1 LALGGSSDRRQIRDN
16 DPDCTCGS
24 CGDQHCGADQGG
36 GWEGIV
42 ATAFAIEVLALVD
55 HFDFRLHSDVR
66 IVKGAGSFLRARTFE
81 ITLAEHALGEHFGA
95 AGPYIRVKA
104 YRR

>member
-1 LALGGSSDRRQIRDN
+1 LEDHQTDGKFATMTPNAPAVAAVTSTAVLTKVGDGKASLQPRLPSKFLHLWTISIFGFIQTSESSR
-16 DPDCTCGS
+16 
-24 CGDQHCGADQGG
+24 
-36 GWEGIV
+36 
-42 ATAFAIEVLALVD
+42 
-55 HFDFRLHSDVR
+55 
-66 IVKGAGSFLRARTFE
+66 GAGSFLRARTFE